1 VAPSDRTDIAARLAE
16 SREALAALADM
27 PFRAARR
34 TGNDPVSL
42 TNLASQV
49 GSLRDRIA
57 RAEAWLATYRPGLAG
72 IYRQAVEA
80 VEAEVGPGLVRA
92 LEPDSRFGPERT
104 KDGSFDAS
112 DSTRRA
118 VRGWAAA
125 SRLHRLPAPLMAIWA
140 RVIALRP
147 RHSGTNQRD

>member
-1 VAPSDRTDIAARLAE
+1 MPPSDRTEIAARLAE

-57 RAEAWLATYRPGLAG
+57 RAETWLATHRPTLAR
-72 IYRQAVEA
+72 IYRDAVGV
-80 VEAEVGPGLVRA
+80 VEAEVGPGLLRA
-92 LEPDSRFGPERT
+92 LEADSRFGPERT

-118 VRGWAAA
+118 VRGWATA
-125 SRLHRLPAPLMAIWA
+125 SRLHRLPEPVMALWA
-140 RVIALRP
+140 RVVAPRP
-147 RHSGTNQRD
+147 EHTGTSDRG